1 MDIYH
6 KPLSSNDYILLYLKK
21 FIHEISICKKIIY
34 IKNNN
39 EKKEILNYYNDRW
52 ENIAGEHFFTRDN
65 HYQKFSYI
73 LDQNKYIIKPDHRLN
88 FFYKTGIS
96 YQVLELIYELI
107 RINNEKT
114 WDFNYMR
121 IEDKKDW
128 LNHDDKLY
136 SILSKKIMIEMNKYK
151 IK

>member
-6 KPLSSNDYILLYLKK
+6 KPLNSDEYILLYLKQ
-21 FIHEISICKKIIY
+21 FINEISLSKKIIN
-34 IKNNN
+34 IKKIYEN
-39 EKKEILNYYNDRW
+39 KEILNYHKDRW
-52 ENIAGEHFFTRDN
+52 ENIAGEHFYN
-65 HYQKFSYI
+65 KNYHYDKFSYI
-73 LDQNKYIIKPDHRLN
+73 LDSKKYIIKPDHRLN
-88 FFYKTGIS
+88 FYHMTGIS
-96 YQVLELIYELI
+96 YQIIELIFELI
-107 RINNEKT
+107 HINNENN
-114 WDFNYMR
+114 WDFKYMR

>member
-6 KPLSSNDYILLYLKK
+6 KPLNSNDYILLYLKQ
-21 FIHEISICKKIIY
+21 FINEISLCKKIIN
-34 IKNNN
+34 IKKISEN
-39 EKKEILNYYNDRW
+39 KEILNYHFDRW
-52 ENIAGEHFFTRDN
+52 ENIAGEHFYTKNN
-65 HYQKFSYI
+65 HYNKFSYI
-73 LDQNKYIIKPDHRLN
+73 LDSEKYIIKPDHRLN
-88 FFYKTGIS
+88 FFYMTGIS
-96 YQVLELIYELI
+96 YQIIELIFELI
-107 RINNEKT
+107 HINNEKN
-114 WDFNYMR
+114 WDFKFMR